1 MSTERSHRKLPK
13 SYVGKE
19 VTKERIERYI
29 NQKYDAQCERASK
42 AEKGDT
48 LSIWYDTEHIEE
60 LLQEIKDAGGNGLR
74 ISFGMCE
81 DDHPQYASQ
90 TCLLFNVTRLNE
102 ETLETEDI
110 NAESEPGFNERL
122 KLTNQASLKE
132 DFNFGSLC
140 PPRCN
145 PTGIGG

>member
-19 VTKERIERYI
+19 VTDQRIERYKK
-29 NQKYDAQCERASK
+29 QKYDAQCKNSPK
-42 AEKGDT
+42 AKEGKDT

-90 TCLLFNVTRLNE
+90 TCLLFNVTRLDEKNN
-102 ETLETEDI
+102 TVDVTV
-110 NAESEPGFNERL
+110 ESEPDFPERL
-122 KLTNQASLKE
+122 KVTEEAKKKE